1 MSPQQKITKFIN
13 TVERIQS
20 SRFVRNT
27 TNIGFKL
34 NFEVNS
40 PLSQTIV
47 GADEEDMRSML
58 IDLRKFTLKQDDVY
72 LLDVMDQLIQISNE
86 EDITKITEWRKAYED
101 FLSNKPP
108 IPMTINGNSLT
119 VFEIWEKWL
128 YGYYFHEN
136 SNHQS
141 YLENLNFSSPIHKY
155 NFTLIVT
162 SLIKISQAIS
172 LIAQEII
179 RQKDTKTKD

>member
-1 MSPQQKITKFIN
+1 MTPQQKIRKFIN
-13 TVERIQS
+13 TVERIQA

-27 TNIGFKL
+27 ANIGFKL

-40 PLSQTIV
+40 PLSQTIT

-72 LLDVMDQLIQISNE
+72 LIDVMDLLIKIGNE
-86 EDITKITEWRKAYED
+86 EDVVKVTEWKKAYLD

-108 IPMTINGNSLT
+108 IPMTINGNPLT

-162 SLIKISQAIS
+162 SLIKISQSIS
-172 LIAQEII
+172 SIGQDVLMRSD
-179 RQKDTKTKD
+179 RQIND